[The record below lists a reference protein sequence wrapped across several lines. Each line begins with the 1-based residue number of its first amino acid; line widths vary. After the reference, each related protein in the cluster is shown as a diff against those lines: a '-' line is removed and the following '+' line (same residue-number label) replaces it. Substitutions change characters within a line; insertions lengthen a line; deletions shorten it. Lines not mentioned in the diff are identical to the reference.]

1 MLEVFQ
7 LQLPMGSEWIWILIA
22 VGVLIFGAKKIPE
35 LARTLGKSKGEY
47 EKGRI
52 ESDKDLKDFKEK
64 QDAQKTDTTK
74 VDVSEQKTD
83 KPS

>member
-1 MLEVFQ
+1 MLEAFQ
-7 LQLPMGSEWIWILIA
+7 LQLPMGTEWIWILIA

-52 ESDKDLKDFKEK
+52 ESEKDLKDFKEN
-64 QDAQKTDTTK
+64 QDTQKTDTTK

>member
-7 LQLPMGSEWIWILIA
+7 LQLPMGTEWIWILIA

-52 ESDKDLKDFKEK
+52 ESEKDLKDFKEN
-64 QDAQKTDTTK
+64 QDTQKTDTTK

>member
-22 VGVLIFGAKKIPE
+22 IGVLIFGAKKIPE

-52 ESDKDLKDFKEK
+52 ESEKDLKNFKEN
-64 QDAQKTDTTK
+64 QDTQKTDTTK